1 MRKQEPSAR
10 VQYKREQ
17 ARSDILT
24 AAQNLLRVGGV
35 DGLTLASVAG
45 ELGMTKQALYHYFP
59 SKEAL
64 LRCLITQLL
73 DEEISVLSVAIANTG
88 SPSNVLGTMIRAF
101 YDHYVVRLDAFRVIY
116 CQSQLDSGT
125 KTGLDEDTLRNEIN
139 PRTRHLFD
147 LLEEHMSVEG
157 MSKKERKK
165 VRLLGFLAWTSAL
178 GLLTMLSVADATHDP
193 LVHSDQD
200 LLNTL
205 SVLFEKASLPLQGG

>member
-1 MRKQEPSAR
+1 MRKQEPSVR

-17 ARSDILT
+17 ARSEILT
-24 AAQNLLRVGGV
+24 AAQNLLHVDGV
-35 DGLTLASVAG
+35 DRLTLASVAG

-73 DEEISVLSVAIANTG
+73 DEEVSALGLAIAN
-88 SPSNVLGTMIRAF
+88 SESAANVLGTMIRAF
-101 YDHYVVRLDAFRVIY
+101 YDHYAVRLDAFRAIY

-125 KTGLDEDTLRNEIN
+125 KSGLDEETLRNEIN
-139 PRTRHLFD
+139 PRTRHFFD
-147 LLEEHMSVEG
+147 LLEERMSAEG
-157 MSKKERKK
+157 MSKLERKE
-165 VRLLGFLAWTSAL
+165 VRLLGFLAWTSVL

-200 LLNTL
+200 LIRTL
-205 SVLFEKASLPLQGG
+205 SLLFDKASLRLQTE

>member
-1 MRKQEPSAR
+1 MRKQEPSVR

-17 ARSDILT
+17 ARSEILT
-24 AAQNLLRVGGV
+24 AAQNLLRVDGV

-73 DEEISVLSVAIANTG
+73 DEEVSALRAAIGKSKSAANL
-88 SPSNVLGTMIRAF
+88 LGTMIRAF
-101 YDHYVVRLDAFRVIY
+101 YDHYADRLDAFRAIY

-125 KTGLDEDTLRNEIN
+125 KTGLDEETLRNEIN
-139 PRTRHLFD
+139 PRTRHFFD
-147 LLEEHMSVEG
+147 LLEERMSVEG
-157 MSKKERKK
+157 MSKPERKK

-193 LVHSDQD
+193 LVHTDQD

-205 SVLFEKASLPLQGG
+205 SVLFDTASLPPQAE